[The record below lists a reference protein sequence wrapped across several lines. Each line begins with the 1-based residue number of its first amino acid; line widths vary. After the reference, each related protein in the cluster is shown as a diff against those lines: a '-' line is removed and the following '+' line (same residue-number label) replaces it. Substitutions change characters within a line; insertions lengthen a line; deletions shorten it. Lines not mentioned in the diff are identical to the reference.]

1 MGIDSVVKAGPVIP
15 VLQFQS
21 VDEGV
26 KVCRAL
32 YEGGIRTFEITMRTP
47 VALEVIRAL
56 VKNGQYP
63 LRGSVW
69 LSVRCFR

>member
-26 KVCRAL
+26 
-32 YEGGIRTFEITMRTP
+32 
-47 VALEVIRAL
+47 
-56 VKNGQYP
+56 
-63 LRGSVW
+63 
-69 LSVRCFR
+69 